1 MTNLLMLSFP
11 LPHHQQDWRKSTCPP
26 GSHLPCGTIST
37 IYTRAGRWC
46 IGCINHTL
54 CRGHS
59 ARGVA
64 RKAGKHCYGS
74 LLCALCYRKH
84 FYGKHCYGKHYYRSL
99 DRGHYHHQPWDI
111 WSQLKLE
118 SVVGSDHNN
127 SSRCK
132 IAKDSD
138 VRNFRGLEGGGGK
151 YLCIVQ
157 GGGGFSQLF
166 IDLPQL
172 VPIKKT

>member
-1 MTNLLMLSFP
+1 MEAS
-11 LPHHQQDWRKSTCPP
+11 
-26 GSHLPCGTIST
+26 
-37 IYTRAGRWC
+37 Y
-46 IGCINHTL
+46 
-54 CRGHS
+54 
-59 ARGVA
+59 V
-64 RKAGKHCYGS
+64 
-74 LLCALCYRKH
+74 LCALENT
-84 FYGKHCYGKHYYRSL
+84 SMEA
-99 DRGHYHHQPWDI
+99 RGHYHHQPWDI

-166 IDLPQL
+166 IDLPRL
-172 VPIKKT
+172 VPIEKPRILFCALGNSLISLVWTTCTFVSQTPPMQCEFPLKNWQA

>member
-1 MTNLLMLSFP
+1 M
-11 LPHHQQDWRKSTCPP
+11 
-26 GSHLPCGTIST
+26 
-37 IYTRAGRWC
+37 
-46 IGCINHTL
+46 
-54 CRGHS
+54 
-59 ARGVA
+59 
-64 RKAGKHCYGS
+64 KASYV
-74 LLCALCYRKH
+74 LCAVENTAR
-84 FYGKHCYGKHYYRSL
+84 YGKHNYGSL

-157 GGGGFSQLF
+157 GGRGRFQSTCPNL
-166 IDLPQL
+166 LPL
-172 VPIKKT
+172 KSPYPFFVP

>member
-1 MTNLLMLSFP
+1 M
-11 LPHHQQDWRKSTCPP
+11 C
-26 GSHLPCGTIST
+26 
-37 IYTRAGRWC
+37 
-46 IGCINHTL
+46 
-54 CRGHS
+54 
-59 ARGVA
+59 
-64 RKAGKHCYGS
+64 
-74 LLCALCYRKH
+74 
-84 FYGKHCYGKHYYRSL
+84 CYGKHYNGSL
-99 DRGHYHHQPWDI
+99 DMGHYHHQPWDI

-166 IDLPQL
+166 IDLPPLKNLYPFLRVRQFPNFISL
-172 VPIKKT
+172 DHVHFCYPNSSYAV

>member
-1 MTNLLMLSFP
+1 MP
-11 LPHHQQDWRKSTCPP
+11 AGW
-26 GSHLPCGTIST
+26 
-37 IYTRAGRWC
+37 RAGRE
-46 IGCINHTL
+46 NTAMEA
-54 CRGHS
+54 S
-59 ARGVA
+59 YV
-64 RKAGKHCYGS
+64 
-74 LLCALCYRKH
+74 LCAMENTAR
-84 FYGKHCYGKHYYRSL
+84 YGKHYYGSL

-166 IDLPQL
+166 IDLP
-172 VPIKKT
+172 